1 MGSAKGKVGGVV
13 AVVVALAA
21 ATACGAPEAEG
32 EAGAIAQGAMVLAPD
47 DAPGSGLRPGLVT
60 GRIYADLAKNADAR
74 MRDFRALGVSVLR
87 LEVENATP
95 MATYKTV
102 VSAAR
107 RNGIDVLAL
116 VTKHTVVGSPDPMAG
131 TRGDFEARYVP
142 RFVAAVDRV
151 HRELGVRYVEVWN
164 EPDVYSFLPMY
175 SWTPQTGCVPREGAY
190 RFSLLATRVYET
202 MLERRAKG
210 ERTPTIL
217 SFSFSRQDDACLR
230 TSVFDSEPI
239 ENHRAFKRSK
249 GLPDGLPADIV
260 AIHGYGNEGVIPG
273 EPGYTYAPG
282 GTFEDGVKELLGA
295 RFARDGASVIASA
308 PVWYTEVGFC
318 EKAGIDSA
326 RQAEALTRAFDTLA
340 RYPQVTAA
348 FAYSYR
354 DDEPGGS
361 ERCGLR
367 ASSTRRFAEKPA
379 YAAFKALATKL
390 SAR

>member
-1 MGSAKGKVGGVV
+1 MGSAKRTIGGLV
-13 AVVVALAA
+13 AVVAALAA
-21 ATACGAPEAEG
+21 STACGAPEAEG
-32 EAGAIAQGAMVLAPD
+32 EAGAVAQGAMVLAPE

-60 GRIYADLAKNADAR
+60 GRIYGDLARNVDAR
-74 MRDFRALGVSVLR
+74 MRDFRALGVTVLR
-87 LEVENATP
+87 LEIENATP

-107 RNGIDVLAL
+107 RNKIDVLAL
-116 VTKHTVVGSPDPMAG
+116 VTKHTIPQSPDPMAG
-131 TRGDFEARYVP
+131 TRTDFEERYVP

-239 ENHRAFKRSK
+239 ANHRAFKRSK

-282 GTFEDGVKELLGA
+282 GTFEDGVREFLGA
-295 RFARDGASVIASA
+295 RFARDGASVLGSA
-308 PVWYTEVGFC
+308 PVWYTEIGFC
-318 EKAGIDSA
+318 EKKGIDAA
-326 RQAEALTRAFDTLA
+326 RQAEALTRAFDALA
-340 RYPQVTAA
+340 RHPQITAA

-367 ASSTRRFAEKPA
+367 QSSTGRFAEKPS
-379 YAAFKALATKL
+379 YAAFKALAKKL
-390 SAR
+390 SAP